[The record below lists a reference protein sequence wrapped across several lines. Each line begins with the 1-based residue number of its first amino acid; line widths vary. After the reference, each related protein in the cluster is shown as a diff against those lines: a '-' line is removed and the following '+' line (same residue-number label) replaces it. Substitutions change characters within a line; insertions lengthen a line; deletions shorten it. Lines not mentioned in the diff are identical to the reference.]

1 LSHENSALEAGELQN
16 RAALEGLFALE
27 MGRFYKVAARLLQ
40 NPQDSED
47 ALQDAM
53 LSAFLHLDQFNGR
66 SRLSTWMHSI
76 VSNAALS
83 QLRRRKRLP
92 VTSIVEDIG
101 CDDGNDDDMRSHH
114 EVLIDSSPNPEE
126 RCASEER
133 TRMLRE
139 RLNCLPRHYRSVV
152 QMCIFEGFLQKDV
165 AQKLGLPIGTVK
177 ARLHRACTRLAKGM

>member
-1 LSHENSALEAGELQN
+1 LAHENSALKATEQQN

-53 LSAFLHLDQFNGR
+53 LSAFLHLDQFHGR
-66 SRLSTWMHSI
+66 SRLTTWMHSI

-92 VTSIVEDIG
+92 VTSIEDDIG
-101 CDDGNDDDMRSHH
+101 CDDGNDDDVRSPHA
-114 EVLIDSSPNPEE
+114 VLIDSRPNPEE
-126 RCASEER
+126 KCASEER
-133 TRMLRE
+133 ARMLKE
-139 RLNCLPRHYRSVV
+139 RLNYLPPHYRSIV
-152 QMCIFEGFLQKDV
+152 QLCIFEGLLQKDV

-177 ARLHRACTRLAKGM
+177 ARLHRACNRLAKEM